1 MKLKKEIAIRSL
13 KIVDIGYITILQF
26 ALALF
31 LAKQCDK
38 LFDYLFETHND
49 CTQSKKN
56 TAKQAFEVILMLW
69 IIGIVIYIAR
79 NIIEFIPSPLHGISG
94 FDHYR
99 VSELHDLPIFIFVFL
114 MFQTH
119 LTDKLTF
126 YYKYLFA

>member
-1 MKLKKEIAIRSL
+1 MKFTKELTIRSL

-26 ALALF
+26 VTGLF

-38 LFDYLFETHND
+38 LFDYMFGTHND
-49 CTQSKKN
+49 NTQSKKN
-56 TAKQAFEVILMLW
+56 TAKQFLEAFAMLW
-69 IIGIVIYIAR
+69 IIGIVIYIVR
-79 NIIEFIPSPLHGISG
+79 NIIGFIPSPLHGIAG

-99 VSELHDLPIFIFVFL
+99 VSELHDMPIFVFVFL
-114 MFQTH
+114 MFQSH